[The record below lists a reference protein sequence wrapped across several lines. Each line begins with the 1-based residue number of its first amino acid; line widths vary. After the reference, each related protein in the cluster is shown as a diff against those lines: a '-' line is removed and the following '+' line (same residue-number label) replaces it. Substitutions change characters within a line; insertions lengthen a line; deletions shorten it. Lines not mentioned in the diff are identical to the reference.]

1 MNQSYNKMSTNSIR
15 YSSRKPIFEG
25 ESSALANGDHEEF
38 YRIIAKIRSL

>member
-1 MNQSYNKMSTNSIR
+1 MNQPYSRIPTNSVR